1 MSRPKI
7 ALPNELF
14 IISDL
19 HIGGEYPNGLDH
31 NADPELSG
39 RGFRI
44 NTHVKDLIDFISEVR
59 DRALRIRGTTELVIN
74 GDLVDFL
81 AEKAVGEHGWR
92 AFIEDE
98 DEAVATLERIVDRDC
113 GFFDALAALIES
125 GVSLT
130 LLLGNHDIEMS
141 LPAVRSYLRAR
152 LGVKRF
158 GAVQFIYDGEA
169 YVVGDTLIEHGNR
182 YDGWNAVDYD
192 SLRRYRSESS
202 RRLPLSPEAEF
213 DPPVG
218 SQ

>member
-1 MSRPKI
+1 MPEEQKPTGI
-7 ALPNELF
+7 VLVADGIDECLDTTLKEALAPTDYALM
-14 IISDL
+14 
-19 HIGGEYPNGLDH
+19 HVR
-31 NADPELSG
+31 NA
-39 RGFRI
+39 
-44 NTHVKDLIDFISEVR
+44 V
-59 DRALRIRGTTELVIN
+59 
-74 GDLVDFL
+74 
-81 AEKAVGEHGWR
+81 
-92 AFIEDE
+92 
-98 DEAVATLERIVDRDC
+98 EAVATLERIVDRDC